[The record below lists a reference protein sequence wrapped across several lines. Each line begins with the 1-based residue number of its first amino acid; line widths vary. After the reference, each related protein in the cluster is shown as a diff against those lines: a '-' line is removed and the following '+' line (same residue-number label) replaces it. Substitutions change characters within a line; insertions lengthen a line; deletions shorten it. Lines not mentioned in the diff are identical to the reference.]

1 MPIVSG
7 KLFSE
12 TAYSYNGRGL
22 TYQQYDCTHF
32 TNLVRRTCAL
42 SNLQQGSNAMWRG
55 NGLTWKGTIQ
65 EAYARFG
72 GVLPQGLYLFHVIPD
87 SSPDADPDHY
97 GYGDGVGDVNH
108 VGIYT
113 NIGLGVMQSGGYDG
127 TGVHD
132 SRLRS
137 YFNLAGCATGID
149 YTGRV
154 EPEYPNP
161 TLFRKFY
168 MSPDRWLGEQSVQVE
183 QPNYMLKQN
192 ANCIKS
198 KFVNDL
204 NWKLQAVCGII
215 GCFQAVSALNP
226 AFISTANRNRL
237 TDPNQLSKL
246 PNYIMMDYNGNHYSD
261 PNTQNYGIALAQW
274 TTIARVNGLD
284 QSYIVARAI
293 VDHYNWYDGW
303 FQCIRI
309 KEERDNNGQTQ
320 RFVPTTVNG
329 YTYTFE
335 NYVNS
340 QANPS
345 DCAEAWARGYL
356 QNTAI
361 IQTAQANA
369 TYWYNFFT
377 SPNAPDPIE
386 EPPIDPYT
394 APDFPWIIIFGRK
407 RKELKKPC
415 RTL

>member
-55 NGLTWKGTIQ
+55 RGLTWKGTIQ
-65 EAYARFG
+65 EAYNRFG

-97 GYGDGVGDVNH
+97 GYGDGIGDVNH

-127 TGVHD
+127 SGVHD

-149 YTGRV
+149 YEGRI
-154 EPEYPNP
+154 EPLYPNP
-161 TLFRKFY
+161 FMFRSY
-168 MSPDRWLGEQSVQVE
+168 WESTDTSPLDNNETE
-183 QPNYMLKQN
+183 QN
-192 ANCIKS
+192 ANCVKS
-198 KFVNDL
+198 KLVNDFG
-204 NWKLQAVCGII
+204 WTLQSVCGILGNMQFESGI
-215 GCFQAVSALNP
+215 NP
-226 AFISTANRNRL
+226 AYINPTNRYRL
-237 TDPNQLSKL
+237 PSQDQITDL
-246 PNYIMMDYNGNHYSD
+246 PNYVMQDFYGDYYSD
-261 PNTQNYGIALAQW
+261 SNTGGYGLGLCQW
-274 TTIARVNGLD
+274 STKAHVNGLD
-284 QSYIVARAI
+284 QAYLVARAI

-309 KEERDNNGQTQ
+309 KEERDNNLQTQ
-320 RFVPTTVNG
+320 RFTPNTVNG
-329 YTYTFE
+329 FQYTFE
-335 NYVNS
+335 NFVNS
-340 QANPS
+340 TNSPE
-345 DCAEAWARGYL
+345 DCAEAWAVGY
-356 QNTAI
+356 QHKNTNIAERR
-361 IQTAQANA
+361 ANA

-377 SPNAPDPIE
+377 SPDAPPPVP
-386 EPPIDPYT
+386 EPPIEPYT
-394 APDFPWIIIFGRK
+394 RDGFPWYIIYGKR
-407 RKELKKPC
+407 RKELRKPC
-415 RTL
+415 RIM